1 MNLPVLTVKSN
12 SWSMVIP
19 VGSIVVMNAMWLTDL
34 EVAGMS
40 EDQFRNELLYQTT
53 MSIAKNL
60 LKQEVISKKEYKLID
75 TIFTKKYNPSL
86 GSLFADIN
94 LISI

>member
-1 MNLPVLTVKSN
+1 
-12 SWSMVIP
+12 
-19 VGSIVVMNAMWLTDL
+19 
-34 EVAGMS
+34 MS
-40 EDQFRNELLYQTT
+40 KDQFRNELLYQTT

-60 LKQEVISKKEYKLID
+60 LKQEAISKEEYKLID

-86 GSLFADIN
+86 GSLLADIN

>member
-1 MNLPVLTVKSN
+1 
-12 SWSMVIP
+12 MVIL
-19 VGSIVVMNAMWLTDL
+19 VENIVVMNAMWLTDL

-86 GSLFADIN
+86 GSLLADIN

>member
-1 MNLPVLTVKSN
+1 
-12 SWSMVIP
+12 
-19 VGSIVVMNAMWLTDL
+19 MNAMWLTDL

-86 GSLFADIN
+86 GSLLADIN

>member
-1 MNLPVLTVKSN
+1 
-12 SWSMVIP
+12 
-19 VGSIVVMNAMWLTDL
+19 MNAMWLTDL

-40 EDQFRNELLYQTT
+40 EDQLRNELLYQTT

-75 TIFTKKYNPSL
+75 TIFTKKYSPSL

>member
-1 MNLPVLTVKSN
+1 
-12 SWSMVIP
+12 
-19 VGSIVVMNAMWLTDL
+19 MNAMWLTDL